1 MAVAAGAGAGAG
13 ARIGRGIDAVS
24 QGLALAGGVVLAGM
38 AGVTVVSVIGRA
50 LSGVG
55 LAPVR
60 GDFELVQIGCALAV
74 FWSLPLAQMRRAH
87 VTVDILSE
95 RFGARAHAVLGLLG
109 NLALTGCALAVA
121 VQLARAF
128 GERFP
133 HGGPGFR
140 AALGLGPP
148 PFFAET
154 TYELQI
160 EVWIPYGLAV
170 IGAVWLVVACGY
182 TVWRSALWVAAGRE
196 PAVA

>member
-1 MAVAAGAGAGAG
+1 MAVAARAEP
-13 ARIGRGIDAVS
+13 RIGRMIDAVS
-24 QGLALAGGVVLAGM
+24 QGFAVAGGVVLAGM
-38 AGVTVVSVIGRA
+38 ALVTVVSVVGRA

-74 FWSLPLAQMRRAH
+74 FWSLPLAQLRRAH

-95 RFGARAHAVLGLLG
+95 RFGARVHAVLGLLG
-109 NLALTGCALAVA
+109 NLALTVCSGVVA

-133 HGGPGFR
+133 YGSPGFR

-160 EVWIPYGLAV
+160 EVWIPFGLAV
-170 IGAVWLVVACGY
+170 IGAVWLVVVCAF
-182 TVWRSALWVAAGRE
+182 TVWRSAAWVAAGQE
-196 PAVA
+196 PAVQ

>member
-1 MAVAAGAGAGAG
+1 MEVAAQADP
-13 ARIGRGIDAVS
+13 RVGRMIDVAS
-24 QGLALAGGVVLAGM
+24 QGFALAGGVVLAGM
-38 AGVTVVSVIGRA
+38 ACVTVVSIIGRA
-50 LSGVG
+50 LSGLG
-55 LAPVR
+55 LVPVR

-74 FWSLPLAQMRRAH
+74 FWSLPLAQIRRAH

-95 RFGARAHAVLGLLG
+95 RMGARVHALLGLLG
-109 NLALTGCALAVA
+109 NAALAVCAVVVA

-160 EVWIPYGLAV
+160 AVWIPYGLAV
-170 IGAVWLVVACGY
+170 IGAVWLVVVCVY
-182 TVWRSALWVAAGRE
+182 TVWRSAAWVAAGQE
-196 PAVA
+196 PPAS

>member
-1 MAVAAGAGAGAG
+1 MA
-13 ARIGRGIDAVS
+13 
-24 QGLALAGGVVLAGM
+24 L
-38 AGVTVVSVIGRA
+38 VTVVSVAGRA
-50 LSGVG
+50 LAGVG

-60 GDFELVQIGCALAV
+60 GDFELVTLGCAVAV

-95 RFGARAHAVLGLLG
+95 RLGPRLHAVLGLVG
-109 NLALTGCALAVA
+109 NAALTVCAAVVA

-133 HGGPGFR
+133 HGSPAFR
-140 AALGLGPP
+140 AALGMGPP

-160 EVWIPYGLAV
+160 AVWIPYGLTL
-170 IGAVWLVVACGY
+170 IGAVWLVVVCAF
-182 TVWRSALWVAAGRE
+182 TVWRSAIWSAAGRE
-196 PAVA
+196 PAVT

>member
-1 MAVAAGAGAGAG
+1 MAVAARAEPP
-13 ARIGRGIDAVS
+13 IGRIIDAVS
-24 QGLALAGGVVLAGM
+24 RGFALAGGVVLAGM
-38 AGVTVVSVIGRA
+38 ACVTVVSVAGRA

-109 NLALTGCALAVA
+109 NLALTLCAGVVA

-140 AALGLGPP
+140 AALGMGPP

-160 EVWIPYGLAV
+160 AVWIPFGLSL
-170 IGAVWLVVACGY
+170 IGAAWLVVVCGY
-182 TVWRSALWVAAGRE
+182 TVWRSARWVAAGRE
-196 PAVA
+196 PVAE

>member
-1 MAVAAGAGAGAG
+1 MAVAAGTEP
-13 ARIGRGIDAVS
+13 RIGRVIDGVS
-24 QGLALAGGVVLAGM
+24 QGFALAGGIVLAAM
-38 AGVTVVSVIGRA
+38 AGVTVVSVVGRA
-50 LSGVG
+50 LSGMG

-95 RFGARAHAVLGLLG
+95 RLGARVHAALGLLG
-109 NLALTGCALAVA
+109 NLALTVCAGAVA

-133 HGGPGFR
+133 HGGPEFR
-140 AALGLGPP
+140 AALGMGPP

-154 TYELQI
+154 TYELQL
-160 EVWIPYGLAV
+160 EVWIPYGLSL
-170 IGAVWLVVACGY
+170 IGAVWLVVVCGY
-182 TVWRSALWVAAGRE
+182 TVWRSAGWVAVGRE
-196 PAVA
+196 PVAE

>member
-1 MAVAAGAGAGAG
+1 MAMAARTGTRLGNSIDAISQVLAVA
-13 ARIGRGIDAVS
+13 
-24 QGLALAGGVVLAGM
+24 GGMVLAAM
-38 AGVTVVSVIGRA
+38 ALVTVVSVVGRA
-50 LSGVG
+50 LAGFG

-60 GDFELVQIGCALAV
+60 GDFELVTIGCAVAV

-95 RFGARAHAVLGLLG
+95 RLGPRVHAVLGLIG
-109 NLALTGCALAVA
+109 NAALTVCAAVVA

-133 HGGPGFR
+133 HGSSAFR
-140 AALGLGPP
+140 DALGLGPP

-160 EVWIPYGLAV
+160 EVWIPFGLSLV
-170 IGAVWLVVACGY
+170 GAAWLVVVCGY
-182 TVWRSALWVAAGRE
+182 TVWRSARWVVEGRE
-196 PAVA
+196 PALE